1 MATNVGDVLG
11 DSRKRYCCLWA
22 EIGKYRPRK
31 EPIRLHDSLPCPLKK
46 KNIS

>member
-46 KNIS
+46 KIS